1 MASWYKNTRE
11 GFLVDT
17 TDVIVSRLHEEAASG
32 GWQVEPDQDL
42 EWRRSLEDLKLALS
56 NTELAFVDGVLVEY
70 DFRRRG
76 LRIDFVLIAGGS
88 LYVLEFKRRSVSAA
102 DRDQVLNYCVN
113 LVEFH
118 ELTQS
123 ANLHLFPILVSRV
136 GTPNLS
142 ETNVEW
148 DENWPQIC
156 RNVIHTTATKLK
168 DALLHLHSHAHS
180 PLLVFTPEEWDDSP
194 FHPSSTIIDATISLY
209 GQHDVSAIKEHAV
222 PKEAIDR
229 CIAAVI
235 AEIETATE
243 ARRHELIIVSGAP
256 GAGKTLVG
264 LAIAF
269 HDKYRGDAVF
279 VTGNAPLVDVLN
291 GSLHR
296 SYVRLRKQGRMKA
309 LGGYTKSGVAFV
321 EKNTNF
327 KIVKAHR
334 FLESVRDKM
343 APRATGRMHST
354 DGRILIF
361 DEAQRT
367 YAENTYVNRQRL
379 EQDEALLI
387 TQEMAQRPGS
397 IMVLLLGHNQH
408 INTAEMGARAW
419 LKAARA
425 NEWHYAVSDETL
437 SLEEF
442 SQSNDWASDALRIK
456 IKDTHLSHSIRDQKT
471 RNGEIEQWAH
481 FVMTN
486 QPHEASKIAGLLS
499 EASTVWITRSLR
511 TARNWVR
518 SRQIGEDRCG
528 LIASGQG
535 RRLRSEGIFV
545 DEKSDIVQ
553 WMLVPSDDVRS
564 SNMLEQTQNQYQI
577 QGLEIDYAVVCWD
590 GDFRRC
596 KGHWACFNVK
606 GAGWVRYPDEDEAR
620 GNSYRVLLTRSR
632 KGMILFVP
640 PGDTSGCDRTRDPR
654 MYDDIAEYLKS
665 CGAKDLEAANR
676 ECEPKPDCIRY

>member
-1 MASWYKNTRE
+1 MSSWYKNTRE
-11 GFLVDT
+11 KFLLDT
-17 TDVIVSRLHEEAASG
+17 TDFIVSCLYEQAASG
-32 GWQVEPDQDL
+32 GWQVEPDQDE
-42 EWRRSLEDLKLALS
+42 EWRRSLDDLRSALS
-56 NTELAFVDGVLVEY
+56 DTELAFVEGVLVEY

-76 LRIDFVLIAGGS
+76 LRIDFLLIAGGTV
-88 LYVLEFKRRSVSAA
+88 YVLEFKRGSVSAA

-123 ANLHLFPILVSRV
+123 ANLQLFPILVSRS
-136 GTPNLS
+136 GKHGPLKA
-142 ETNVEW
+142 NVEW
-148 DENWPQIC
+148 HEDWLQIC
-156 RNVIHTTATKLK
+156 KNVIHTTTTKLK
-168 DALLHLHSHAHS
+168 DTLLYLHLNTRPPRVA
-180 PLLVFTPEEWDDSP
+180 FTLFEWDNSP

-235 AEIETATE
+235 EEIDVATE
-243 ARRHELIIVSGAP
+243 AKRHELIIVSGAP

-269 HDKYRGDAVF
+269 HKKYREDAVF

-296 SYVRLRKQGRMKA
+296 SYVRLRKQGRTKA
-309 LGGYTKSGVAFV
+309 MGGYTRSGVAFV
-321 EKNTNF
+321 EKNTDF

-334 FLESVRDKM
+334 FLETVRKKM
-343 APRATGRMHST
+343 VPIKTSQPNST
-354 DGRILIF
+354 DGRILVF

-367 YAENTYVNRQRL
+367 YAENTYVNRRRL

-387 TQEMAQRPGS
+387 TEEMAQRSKS

-419 LKAARA
+419 LKAARKHG
-425 NEWHYAVSDETL
+425 WHYAVSDETL

-442 SQSNDWASDALRIK
+442 SQNNDWVSDPLRIK
-456 IKDTHLSHSIRDQKT
+456 IQDTHLSHSIRDQRT
-471 RNGEIEQWAH
+471 RNGEIEKWAH

-486 QPHEASKIAGLLS
+486 QPNKAAEVAASLS
-499 EASTVWITRSLR
+499 ELSTIFITRSLQ
-511 TARNWVR
+511 TAKNWVR
-518 SRQIGEDRCG
+518 SKQIGEDRCG

-545 DEKSDIVQ
+545 DEKPDIVQ
-553 WMLVPSDDVRS
+553 WMLAPSDDVRS

-577 QGLEIDYAVVCWD
+577 QGLEIDYAIVCWD
-590 GDFRRC
+590 ADYRRND
-596 KGHWACFNVK
+596 GSWACFNIN
-606 GAGWVRYPDEDEAR
+606 GAGWVRYQSEDEAR

-632 KGMILFVP
+632 KGMVLFVP
-640 PGDTSGCDRTRDPR
+640 SGDKAGHDLTRDPR
-654 MYDDIAEYLKS
+654 MYDNIALYLKS
-665 CGAKDLEAANR
+665 CGAQDLE
-676 ECEPKPDCIRY
+676 EG